1 MSEGF
6 TANLISL
13 RALLLEGYSVMF
25 RLKYAVMT
33 TPSGERIFL
42 QVDNEGMW
50 VFPWEIGVKNKSQPL
65 FRLQDDVLKSD
76 LNATA
81 YAITADREQTIQFG
95 LDENFPPQPED
106 MASVALERV
115 KRRDSI
121 C

>member
-1 MSEGF
+1 MIPAFEATSFPELLSIQTAGPTEEFLCTTGILRIQCSGSHGQTLEIVLPNSLMSEGF

-13 RALLLEGYSVMF
+13 RALLLEGYSVTF

-65 FRLQDDVLKSD
+65 F
-76 LNATA
+76 
-81 YAITADREQTIQFG
+81 
-95 LDENFPPQPED
+95 
-106 MASVALERV
+106 
-115 KRRDSI
+115 
-121 C
+121 